1 MKTPRFQLAW
11 LILGVIA
18 PSQAAELDSET
29 LSSAKAFL
37 VDYVK
42 GSNTG
47 NGDLAALYRDTALI
61 YLTVTTQNRQTQ
73 ARVMNGPDWKR
84 LLRERMATNNQGI
97 EPMALHQVRIQGQG
111 QNLEIAAQR
120 YALNRCYWD
129 LNYRLVITR
138 EGAGPYQI
146 VKENRFSDH
155 NNQCQAPTAD
165 ILTLKQAIKI
175 QQNPLP

>member
-1 MKTPRFQLAW
+1 
-11 LILGVIA
+11 
-18 PSQAAELDSET
+18 
-29 LSSAKAFL
+29 
-37 VDYVK
+37 
-42 GSNTG
+42 
-47 NGDLAALYRDTALI
+47 LAALYRDTALI

-73 ARVMNGPDWKR
+73 ARVLNGPDWKR
-84 LLRERMATNNQGI
+84 LLRDRMATTNQGI

-129 LNYRLVITR
+129 MNYRLVITR
-138 EGAGPYQI
+138 EGTGPYQI

-155 NNQCQAPTAD
+155 NNQCQTPTAD
-165 ILTLKQAIKI
+165 NLTLKQAIKI